1 MHIIVIKRSFLK
13 KITIGIVIILILI
26 LALVLISSKGTKNTI
41 LSENRNIPIYS
52 VDTNNKDVAITFDT
66 SWGDDNTTKILDVLE
81 KENVKATFF
90 VIGRWA
96 DEFPDKTKEIVK
108 KGHEIGNHSDKHSDF
123 TKISKDQIVNEVAA
137 ADAKILA
144 ITGTRPTLFRFP
156 EGSYNDSSVAVVEQ
170 TGHKCIQ
177 WNVDSIDWKNE
188 GQEIEFNRVMKK
200 VIPGSIIL
208 FHNSGKYTP
217 ETLEKVIDKLK
228 SEGYSF
234 VKVSDLI
241 YKNNYNVN
249 TEGLQIKK

>member
-13 KITIGIVIILILI
+13 KIIIGIVTILI
-26 LALVLISSKGTKNTI
+26 LASALILALNKGLRPTI
-41 LSENRNIPIYS
+41 LSDNKNLPIYS
-52 VDTNNKDVAITFDT
+52 VDTNNKNVAITFDT
-66 SWGDDNTTKILDVLE
+66 SWGYDNTTKILDVLD

-90 VIGRWA
+90 IIGRWA
-96 DEFPDKTKEIVK
+96 DEFPDKTKEIAK
-108 KGHEIGNHSDKHSDF
+108 RGHEIGNHSDKHSDF
-123 TKISKDQIVNEVAA
+123 TKISKDQIINEVAT

-144 ITGTRPTLFRFP
+144 ITGTKPILFRFP
-156 EGSYNDSSVAVVEQ
+156 EGSYNNSSVALVEQ

-188 GQEIEFNRVMKK
+188 GQDIEFNRVIKK
-200 VIPGSIIL
+200 INPGSIIL

-217 ETLEKVIDKLK
+217 ETLGRVIDKLK

-241 YKNNYNVN
+241 YKDNYTVNN
-249 TEGLQIKK
+249 EGIQIKK

>member
-13 KITIGIVIILILI
+13 KIIIGIVAILI
-26 LALVLISSKGTKNTI
+26 LAAGLFLVLNKGSKTTIFSQDKN
-41 LSENRNIPIYS
+41 LPIYS
-52 VDTNNKDVAITFDT
+52 VNTGNKNVAITFDT
-66 SWGDDNTTKILDVLE
+66 SWGYDNTTKILDVLD

-96 DEFPDKTKEIVK
+96 DEFPDKTKEISK
-108 KGHEIGNHSDKHSDF
+108 RGHEIGNHSDKHSDF
-123 TKISKDQIVNEVAA
+123 TKISKNQIINEVAA

-156 EGSYNDSSVAVVEQ
+156 EGTYNDSSVAVVEQ
-170 TGHKCIQ
+170 TDHKCIQ
-177 WNVDSIDWKNE
+177 WDVDSIDWKNE
-188 GQEIEFNRVMKK
+188 GQDVEFNRVIKK
-200 VIPGSIIL
+200 VNPGSIIL

-217 ETLEKVIDKLK
+217 ETLTRVINKLK

-241 YKNNYNVN
+241 YKDDYTVNN
-249 TEGLQIKK
+249 EGKQIKK